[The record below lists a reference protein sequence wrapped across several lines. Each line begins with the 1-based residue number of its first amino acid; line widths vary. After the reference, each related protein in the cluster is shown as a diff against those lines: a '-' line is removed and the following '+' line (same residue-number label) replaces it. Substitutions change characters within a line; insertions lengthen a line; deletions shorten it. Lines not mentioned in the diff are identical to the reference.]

1 MSLRDKEALLDHILV
16 VDDQAANLRSLE
28 QILGISYRVSTA
40 SNGVEALDRVSQELP
55 DLILLDVD
63 MPIMDGLSVCRK
75 LKANPV
81 TSVIPI
87 IFVSALSRLEE
98 RLSGYRVGADDY
110 VAKPYDVEEL
120 RVKVRIA
127 LNNRHDLEAARE
139 RAAQMHGD
147 LADSLSTCHEL
158 DALRQ
163 FAGHAFECSDL
174 RSLGDRL
181 LETFDRF
188 GLRVIVHLV
197 DNGHYFSHAG
207 EVGALDRE
215 MMEAMY
221 DKGRL
226 IDFGHRTLINANHVS
241 VLVRNMPV
249 HDPVR
254 YRRWKENINLL
265 VGVVNHC
272 AAGGEAA
279 NLQLHHDKLYVL
291 MKGLDQ
297 LIESLQDPA
306 IAVNQENATSHLTQ
320 LRSVWEMS
328 AQGG

>member
-1 MSLRDKEALLDHILV
+1 MNQTDKEALLDHILV
-16 VDDQAANLRSLE
+16 VDDQPANVRSLE
-28 QILGISYRVSTA
+28 QILGNTYRVSTA
-40 SNGVEALDRVSQELP
+40 ANGVEALEATYREQP

-75 LKANPV
+75 IKADATISMV
-81 TSVIPI
+81 PI

-110 VAKPYDVEEL
+110 VSKPYDVEEL
-120 RVKVRIA
+120 LAKVRIA
-127 LNNRHDLEAARE
+127 LSNRDDLEAARQ
-139 RAAQMHGD
+139 RAEQMHGD
-147 LADSLSTCHEL
+147 LADSLSTCNEL

-163 FAGHAFECSDL
+163 FAGYAFECSDL

-188 GLRVIVHLV
+188 GLRVIVRLV
-197 DNGHYFSHAG
+197 GNGHYFSHAG
-207 EVGALDRE
+207 EVGALDQE

-226 IDFGHRTLINANHVS
+226 IDFGHRTLVNADQVS

-249 HDPVR
+249 HDAIR

-272 AAGGEAA
+272 VAAVEAA
-279 NLQLHHDKLYVL
+279 NLQPHHDKLHVL

-297 LIESLQDPA
+297 LIENLQDPTA
-306 IAVNQENATSHLTQ
+306 PIDQEHATSHLNR
-320 LRSVWEMS
+320 LRTAWETR
-328 AQGG
+328 A

>member
-1 MSLRDKEALLDHILV
+1 MNQKDREASLDHILV
-16 VDDQAANLRSLE
+16 VDDQPANLRSLE
-28 QILGISYRVSTA
+28 QILGNTHRVSTA
-40 SNGVEALDRVSQELP
+40 ANGVEALETTYREQP

-63 MPIMDGLSVCRK
+63 MPVMDGISVCRK
-75 LKANPV
+75 LKADAN
-81 TSVIPI
+81 TSMIPI

-120 RVKVRIA
+120 LAKVRIA
-127 LNNRHDLEAARE
+127 LSNRDDLEAARQRTE
-139 RAAQMHGD
+139 QMHGD

-174 RSLGDRL
+174 RSLGDKL
-181 LETFDRF
+181 LETFDLF
-188 GLRVIVHLV
+188 GLRVIVRLLRT
-197 DNGHYFSHAG
+197 GHYFSHAG
-207 EVGALDRE
+207 EVGALDQE

-226 IDFGHRTLINANHVS
+226 IDFGHRTLVNADHVS

-249 HDPVR
+249 HDAVR
-254 YRRWKENINLL
+254 YRRWKESINLL

-272 AAGGEAA
+272 VAAVEAA
-279 NLQLHHDKLYVL
+279 NLQPHHDKLHLLV
-291 MKGLDQ
+291 KGLDQ
-297 LIESLQDPA
+297 LIENLQDPTA
-306 IAVNQENATSHLTQ
+306 PIDHEHATSHLNR
-320 LRSVWEMS
+320 LRTAWETH
-328 AQGG
+328 A

>member
-1 MSLRDKEALLDHILV
+1 MNQPDKEASLDHILV
-16 VDDQAANLRSLE
+16 VDDQPANLRSLE
-28 QILGISYRVSTA
+28 QILGNSHRVTTA
-40 SNGVEALDRVSQELP
+40 ANGVEALEKTYRGQP

-75 LKANPV
+75 LKADPN
-81 TSVIPI
+81 TSMIPI

-120 RVKVRIA
+120 LAKVRIA
-127 LNNRHDLEAARE
+127 LSDRDDLEMARQ
-139 RAAQMHGD
+139 RAQQMRGD

-158 DALRQ
+158 NALRQ
-163 FAGHAFECSDL
+163 FAKHAFECSDL
-174 RSLGDRL
+174 RSLGDKL
-181 LETFDRF
+181 LETFDLF
-188 GLRVIVHLV
+188 GLRVIVRLLG
-197 DNGHYFSHAG
+197 NGHYFSHAG
-207 EVGALDRE
+207 EVGALDQE

-226 IDFGHRTLINANHVS
+226 IDFGHRTLVNADHVS

-249 HDPVR
+249 HDAIR

-272 AAGGEAA
+272 VAAVEAA
-279 NLQLHHDKLYVL
+279 NLQSHHDKLHLL

-297 LIESLQDPA
+297 LIENLQDPA
-306 IAVNQENATSHLTQ
+306 ASIDHEHATSHINR
-320 LRSVWEMS
+320 LRTVWETH
-328 AQGG
+328 A